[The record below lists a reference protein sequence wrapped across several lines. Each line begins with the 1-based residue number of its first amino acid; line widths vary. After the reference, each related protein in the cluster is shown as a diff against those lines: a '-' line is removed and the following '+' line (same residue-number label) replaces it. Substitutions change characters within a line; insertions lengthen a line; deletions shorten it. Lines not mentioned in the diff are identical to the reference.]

1 MPRVGDEIG
10 PCLSLEELA
19 RNGLAGRGG
28 SRWAS
33 GRPEDCDG
41 QWRLPGKGL
50 DHAELGLFRLINSM
64 GASVAQ
70 TQQGRLNQ
78 LQTPFGQ

>member
-1 MPRVGDEIG
+1 MSRVGDEIG

-50 DHAELGLFRLINSM
+50 DHAELGLFRPTQWGRVLLRHSK
-64 GASVAQ
+64 GA
-70 TQQGRLNQ
+70 
-78 LQTPFGQ
+78 

>member
-19 RNGLAGRGG
+19 RNGLAGARPLGEWPP
-28 SRWAS
+28 RKTATAS
-33 GRPEDCDG
+33 GACQAKAWTTPNLRHFAQLNG
-41 QWRLPGKGL
+41 
-50 DHAELGLFRLINSM
+50 